1 MKTWNF
7 LRLAS
12 LATVIALSAACAG
25 GTPQSST
32 PASPPPPTH
41 LVLRVDTVRV
51 SPQRPNGTS
60 WDDVEPPH
68 DDSLCQIVG
77 LAVGGAFGM
86 QVPMAAR
93 VATETSTALC
103 KALDAPM
110 QRQHDPTLPDLQV
123 RLAGGT
129 GSPYVTDTR
138 SDTTLVAFGEAFVV
152 PVDAIPP
159 DGLRLEV
166 VDNDEPRAS
175 GAGQA
180 ETISALRLSRDE
192 LVAALASPT
201 HLRRRQQPPALLDLE
216 LVVTPY
222 VPSTNQASMSAN
234 EGTSD
239 TRVTAMAGEV
249 LRVRT
254 AGTYRIGTWH
264 SDELSPAGYPGGGPR
279 DYNWQVEPL
288 ASAPHGSA
296 FLLVGR
302 HTRTAHLT
310 PGCTTLLVSHPGPIV
325 LGVND
330 RDPSNNTGSLSFT
343 IERRAPSAAE
353 WLQQTQRND
362 CW

>member
-1 MKTWNF
+1 MNT
-7 LRLAS
+7 LPRLTS
-12 LATVIALSAACAG
+12 LVTVIALSAACAG

-32 PASPPPPTH
+32 PASSPPPTH

-60 WDDVEPPH
+60 WDDVEPPR
-68 DDSLCQIVG
+68 DDAFCQIVG
-77 LAVGGAFGM
+77 GAVGTAVLIKFA
-86 QVPMAAR
+86 PAAP
-93 VATETSTALC
+93 VAADMSTALC

-129 GSPYVTDTR
+129 GGAYVTDTR
-138 SDTTLVAFGEAFVV
+138 PDTTLVAFAEAFVV

-159 DGLRLEV
+159 DGLRVEV
-166 VDNDEPRAS
+166 VDNDDPRAS

-192 LVAALASPT
+192 LLAALASPT
-201 HLRRRQQPPALLDLE
+201 HLLRRQQPPALLDLE
-216 LVVTPY
+216 IVVTPY
-222 VPSTNQASMSAN
+222 VPATNRAAMSAN

-239 TRVTAMAGEV
+239 ARVVAMAGEV

-254 AGTYRIGTWH
+254 EGTYRIGSWH
-264 SDELSPAGYPGGGPR
+264 SDDLSPSGYPGGGPR
-279 DYNWQVEPL
+279 QYNWNVEPL
-288 ASAPHGSA
+288 ASAAHGAA

-302 HTRTAHLT
+302 HTRSAHLT
-310 PGCTTLLVSHPGPIV
+310 PGCTTLLVAHPGPIV

-353 WLQQTQRND
+353 WLQQTQPND